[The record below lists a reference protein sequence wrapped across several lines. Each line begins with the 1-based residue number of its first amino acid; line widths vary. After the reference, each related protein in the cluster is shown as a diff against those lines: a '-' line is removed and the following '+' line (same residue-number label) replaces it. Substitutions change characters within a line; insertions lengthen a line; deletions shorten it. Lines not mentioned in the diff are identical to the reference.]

1 MAFKIKRR
9 VTPLDENQK
18 RQRQIAIIAI
28 FLSVALFFIGFQIGK
43 NNTNENTTLAK
54 QRWLQFHFYNK
65 ILIWLMIMQ
74 SFGLAAKSTLWV
86 LN

>member
-28 FLSVALFFIGFQIGK
+28 FLPVALF
-43 NNTNENTTLAK
+43 
-54 QRWLQFHFYNK
+54 
-65 ILIWLMIMQ
+65 
-74 SFGLAAKSTLWV
+74 
-86 LN
+86 